1 MIHIDIRNAE
11 PEAGWLQRANDLTQ
25 ALENA
30 ATQDERNQIIDDNAD
45 CWGELKEWLLQLSHG
60 KCWFSEA
67 RDVYSHWDV
76 EHFRPKK
83 SAKNK
88 DKSVREGYWWL
99 AFNWANLRICGNVGN
114 RKKGTFFPLRNGSAV
129 ATSANRITDDEIHYL
144 LDPTK
149 EADANLLS
157 FDETGDAIPMP
168 DSGTWNTERAEY
180 SIARLKLNDHV
191 PLPGARRDVWQKC
204 RQAID
209 DCVDLIK
216 KLDATASAVTKD
228 RLDARFR
235 ELQQMVRSTQEFSA
249 VARECLNTSGFRWA
263 LRIASSA

>member
-1 MIHIDIRNAE
+1 M
-11 PEAGWLQRANDLTQ
+11 
-25 ALENA
+25 
-30 ATQDERNQIIDDNAD
+30 
-45 CWGELKEWLLQLSHG
+45 
-60 KCWFSEA
+60 
-67 RDVYSHWDV
+67 YSHWDV

-83 SAKNK
+83 NAK
-88 DKSVREGYWWL
+88 DADGTVREGYWWL
-99 AFNWANLRICGNVGN
+99 SFDWRNYRICGNVGN
-114 RKKGTFFPLRNGSAV
+114 RKKGTFFPLRKGSPV

-149 EADANLLS
+149 EVDANLLS

-168 DSGTWNTERAEY
+168 DAGAWNTERAEY
-180 SIARLKLNDHV
+180 SITRLKLNEHA

-204 RQAID
+204 RWAID

-216 KLDATASAVTKD
+216 KLDAAASAVTKD
-228 RLDARFR
+228 RLDAKFR
-235 ELQQMVRSTQEFSA
+235 KLQQMVRPTEEFSA